1 MDSLHQA
8 QQVVFAVDM
17 LLHPEGGQ
25 HDASFRHVGA
35 GALNVIQVDRL
46 GQAFSSNKVLDCGS
60 ERGSAR
66 SGSRSQTTN
75 RNKLAQ
81 SFPTEERMNPAR
93 EPAPEGPPLLA
104 IDGTQA
110 RITLRRPSL
119 RNSLN
124 DEDLST
130 LLAHFAQVD
139 ADPGVRV
146 LVLGADTHGQARPV
160 FSAGY
165 HVGGLDKPGSGPQRF
180 EKIPDALAALRPI
193 TVCAMGGSVYG
204 GATDLVLAC
213 DLRIALAGGEWR
225 MPAAALG
232 LHYYPSGLRRYVARF
247 GIDLAKR
254 AFLTAQ
260 PLPVELLAAQGLFVQ
275 LAGRDDFDAAVDTLV
290 AQVAA
295 LAPLAAQATKRSLN
309 EIAAG
314 RDDEAAMRERERLT
328 QASADFAEGR
338 RAFAERRPPQFHGR

>member
-1 MDSLHQA
+1 
-8 QQVVFAVDM
+8 
-17 LLHPEGGQ
+17 
-25 HDASFRHVGA
+25 
-35 GALNVIQVDRL
+35 
-46 GQAFSSNKVLDCGS
+46 
-60 ERGSAR
+60 
-66 SGSRSQTTN
+66 
-75 RNKLAQ
+75 
-81 SFPTEERMNPAR
+81 MNPAR
-93 EPAPEGPPLLA
+93 DPSSEGPPTLDIHGA
-104 IDGTQA
+104 QA

-124 DEDLST
+124 DEDLGT
-130 LLAHFAQVD
+130 LLEHFARVD
-139 ADPGVRV
+139 ADPEVRV
-146 LVLGADTHGQARPV
+146 MVLAADTRGQARPV

-165 HVGGLDKPGSGPQRF
+165 HVGGLDRPGSGPQLF
-180 EKIPDALAALRPI
+180 EKIPDALEALRPI

-213 DLRIALAGGEWR
+213 DLRIALAGTEWR

-260 PLPVELLAAQGLFVQ
+260 PLPVELLAAQGLFTQV
-275 LAGRDDFDAAVDTLV
+275 LPRDGFDAALQSLADQ
-290 AQVAA
+290 AAA

-314 RDDEAAMRERERLT
+314 LDDEPALRERERLT
-328 QASADFAEGR
+328 QRSEDFAEGR
-338 RAFAERRPPQFHGR
+338 RAFGERRAPQFHGR